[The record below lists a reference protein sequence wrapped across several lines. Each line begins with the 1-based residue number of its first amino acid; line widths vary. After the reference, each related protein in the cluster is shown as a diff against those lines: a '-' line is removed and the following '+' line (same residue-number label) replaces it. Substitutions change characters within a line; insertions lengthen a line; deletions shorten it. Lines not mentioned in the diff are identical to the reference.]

1 MQELEIIMYL
11 FNSRGMSTIPFSIW
25 RFEDIFI
32 ENLIERYKAV
42 ALILLLDLYSQHPIE
57 ILLKMKLS
65 TTKLKKKIL

>member
-1 MQELEIIMYL
+1 MYL

-25 RFEDIFI
+25 TFEDIFI

-57 ILLKMKLS
+57 ILLKM
-65 TTKLKKKIL
+65 